1 MMTLTTHLYAHYH
14 NEILTSLH
22 SLVLGAC
29 SPCLVGSSLS
39 DPPARVGHELGAAV
53 VESGA
58 LFSLALV
65 AVVSH
70 GLSAAAARVLAVTR
84 RGRGGASIS
93 ARRGRGFGLA
103 VLVCLPWRRTRATT
117 RR

>member
-1 MMTLTTHLYAHYH
+1 MMTLMTLTTHSHAHYH

-58 LFSLALV
+58 LFSLA
-65 AVVSH
+65 H
-70 GLSAAAARVLAVTR
+70 GLSRNPKIDFGPLSRCPCGPQLLTAV
-84 RGRGGASIS
+84 
-93 ARRGRGFGLA
+93 A
-103 VLVCLPWRRTRATT
+103 VITNVV
-117 RR
+117 